1 MVPLLQVE
9 CVEKGGWI
17 TESEFL
23 EVLAMSAALPGPLA
37 LKVAAY
43 VGHKEAGL
51 GGAAMALLGVGTPA
65 LVLMTLLAGLF
76 LRYRSHP
83 AMEGALGAV
92 RPVVVGMLVWVAISL
107 VPTGI
112 TSWVGGAIALA
123 TLGALAA
130 GVHPAVVVAV
140 ALGVGAAFLRG

>member
-9 CVEKGGWI
+9 CVEKGEWI

-92 RPVVVGMLVWVAISL
+92 RPVVVGMLAWVAISL

-112 TSWVGGAIALA
+112 TSWIGGVIALA
-123 TLGALAA
+123 ALGALAA

-140 ALGVGAAFLRG
+140 ALGGGAAFLRG

>member
-1 MVPLLQVE
+1 MNFHVLTLFPQIFNGTLPHSMIGRAIDNGIVSVTCTDIRDYSSDTHGTADDYQYGGGPGMVPLLQVE

-51 GGAAMALLGVGTPA
+51 GGAAMALLGDPGDGTSRHAEP
-65 LVLMTLLAGLF
+65 L
-76 LRYRSHP
+76 
-83 AMEGALGAV
+83 
-92 RPVVVGMLVWVAISL
+92 
-107 VPTGI
+107 
-112 TSWVGGAIALA
+112 
-123 TLGALAA
+123 
-130 GVHPAVVVAV
+130 
-140 ALGVGAAFLRG
+140 

>member
-9 CVEKGGWI
+9 CVEKGEWI

-37 LKVAAY
+37 LKVAAS
-43 VGHKEAGL
+43 VGHTAAGL
-51 GGAAMALLGVGTPA
+51 GGAAMALLGVGAPA

-92 RPVVVGMLVWVAISL
+92 RPVVVGMLAWVAISL

-112 TSWVGGAIALA
+112 TSWIGGVIALA
-123 TLGALAA
+123 ALGALAA